1 VVICVPNVTNHQFIT
16 AKSVAQFRHIHQ
28 QGRTQMTNDRLP
40 SVRVAAVQAAPVFLD
55 RDGTLDK
62 LESLVVDAAT
72 GGAELVAFGES
83 FVSGFPIWGSVLAP
97 VDQHELHLR
106 LFESAITV
114 PGPHAQR
121 LGRIAARHGV
131 VLSVGV
137 NERAS
142 HTLGQIFNSN
152 LIFDRRGNLV
162 NHRRKLVGT
171 WHERLTWSHGDA
183 YDLEPVDLDGWFLG
197 ALICGENTNTLA
209 KYTLLAQGERLHIA
223 TYPPA
228 WPFDQRTGASEYDL
242 TESIR
247 LRSAAHSFEG
257 KVFTVVAASTLDQIA
272 IDAVAQGDE
281 RIERLLRASPSVSM
295 VVGPRGEVIAGP
307 PDGDEGIVTATVD
320 LHEEIVLKRAHDIV
334 GTYNRFDIFNLHV
347 DKTRRAPITIIAN
360 DSPDSEHPRSGT
372 DAPILSREEVAT
384 DVF

>member
-1 VVICVPNVTNHQFIT
+1 
-16 AKSVAQFRHIHQ
+16 
-28 QGRTQMTNDRLP
+28 MTNDRLP
-40 SVRVAAVQAAPVFLD
+40 AVRVAAVQAAPVFLD
-55 RDGTLDK
+55 RDKTLDK
-62 LESLVVDAAT
+62 LESLVADAAAQ
-72 GGAELVAFGES
+72 GAELVVFGEA
-83 FVSGFPIWGSVLAP
+83 FVSGFPIWGAVLAP

-121 LGRIAARHGV
+121 LGRVAARHGV

-142 HTLGQIFNSN
+142 HSLGQIFNSN

-183 YDLEPVDLDGWFLG
+183 YNLEPVDLDGWFLG

-209 KYTLLAQGERLHIA
+209 RYTLLAQGERLHIA

-228 WPFDQRTGASEYDL
+228 WPFDQRIDAPEYDL
-242 TESIR
+242 AESIR

-257 KVFTVVAASTLDQIA
+257 KVFTVVAATALDQTA
-272 IDAVAQGDE
+272 IDAVAKGDE
-281 RIERLLRASPSVSM
+281 RIERLLKATPTVSM
-295 VVGPRGEVIAGP
+295 VVGPRGDIIARP
-307 PDGDEGIVTATVD
+307 PEGEEGIVTATVD

-334 GTYNRFDIFNLHV
+334 GTYNRFDIFDLRV
-347 DKTRRAPITIIAN
+347 DKTRRPPITMTEN
-360 DSPDSEHPRSGT
+360 TSLDSERAWPGT
-372 DAPILSREEVAT
+372 DAAILSRDEVPT